1 MKAFRRTMVLGLA
14 MLSIAAT
21 VGAAEAP
28 KHDVAA
34 LEDSRD
40 QVAWQARN
48 TKGVDQQQLKKEE
61 QRLQGLIDS
70 LNRGGQVDSSEVD
83 RALNRTR

>member
-1 MKAFRRTMVLGLA
+1 MKSFTKTMTLGLA

-28 KHDVAA
+28 KSDVAA

-48 TKGVDQQQLKKEE
+48 AKGVDQTQLQTEE

-70 LNRGGQVDSSEVD
+70 LQHGGRVDPSEVD
-83 RALNRTR
+83 HALNRTR

>member
-1 MKAFRRTMVLGLA
+1 MKSFTKTMTLGLA
-14 MLSIAAT
+14 ILSIAAT

-28 KHDVAA
+28 KRDVAA

-48 TKGVDQQQLKKEE
+48 AKGVDQQQLQTEE
-61 QRLQGLIDS
+61 QRLQGLIDN
-70 LNRGGQVDSSEVD
+70 LQQGDRVDASEVD
-83 RALNRTR
+83 RTLNRTR